1 MSTEII
7 SLKPLEYIHV
17 LDENINLTRVI
28 CGPQTFTPLQHEKI
42 VLKPQKMIII
52 PPRQYCKILNPIVR
66 DNEEKPIWEET
77 GYKLLLGDEEIR
89 FGPSEPFPLFP
100 GEELSGKVLPLS
112 IVKPLSALK
121 IEVVRDTEKHKAGEL
136 YLFPGPNTYIPKVG
150 EKVLEIVKAEIVL
163 PNHALKLRATRSCK
177 DSEGNNRIAGE
188 EWIHKKQGPY
198 IPGVY
203 EVIVA
208 TVKPM
213 ILTDSI
219 AVKVEALQT
228 FQDGDVTREA
238 GTEWLVTSKDTESY
252 IPGVYEKV
260 KDTVNAQV
268 LSARQYC
275 IVLNPVNEKG
285 ERQFGTRELRRGPRT
300 FFLQP
305 QESLENGIQDIHV
318 LCSGESLLLRAKQ
331 EFNDNGVTRNP
342 GDLWMID
349 GPNEYIPP
357 IQVEVIKKRKA
368 IPLDQNEGI
377 YVRDTLSGTIS
388 LISGCAYMLKP
399 HEELWK
405 KDLPPEVENLFK
417 DKNKNKSRA
426 VSFRA
431 PHNTCV
437 QLYDYKINSS
447 RLVWGPALVM
457 LQPDEQITVL
467 SLSGG
472 KPKRP
477 HMIKALWLQLGPEY
491 MTDIFVVET
500 SDHAKLSLKLSYNW
514 NFKVSRDDEDADKIF
529 SVPDFIGDACKV
541 VASRVRGAVAQSTFD
556 HFHKYSAK
564 EIRQAVFGIKD
575 GKVNDEYFF
584 AENKLSITNIDI
596 QSVEPV
602 DSKTRESL
610 VKSVQLAIEITTKS
624 QEAGAR
630 QEAKKEEEQAK
641 GELEIQKL
649 KDDQEAEKLRQEFV
663 QLETKTKIVEQI
675 GEAEA
680 NAEAESKSKEIEA
693 QTLVEKTTFESKANK
708 IRHEAILNMKIKRQK
723 VKLEHQESLDEIEL
737 DKQEELS
744 KIESEKFERIVK
756 SIGAKTIKS
765 MAQAGPELQVKL
777 LQSLGIK
784 SLMITD
790 GKSPIN
796 LFSTGLGLIGEI
808 GRASCRERV

>member
-1 MSTEII
+1 MTEII
-7 SLKPLEYIHV
+7 SLKPLQYIHV
-17 LDENINLTRVI
+17 LDENNNLTRVI
-28 CGPQTFTPLQHEKI
+28 TGPLTFTPQQHEKI
-42 VLKPQKMIII
+42 VLKPQAMIII
-52 PPRQYCKILNPIVR
+52 PPRNYCRISNPIVK
-66 DNEEKPIWEET
+66 DKNDKAIFEET
-77 GYKLLLGDEEIR
+77 GYKLLLGDDEIR
-89 FGPSEPFPLFP
+89 LGPLEPFPLYP
-100 GEELSGKVLPLS
+100 GEELVGKVSALS
-112 IVKPLSALK
+112 IVKPLTALK
-121 IEVVRDTEKHKAGEL
+121 IEVLRDTEKYKAGEL
-136 YLFPGPNTYIPKVG
+136 YLLPGPTTYIPKVN
-150 EKVLEIVKAEIVL
+150 EKIVEIVKAEIVL
-163 PNHALKLRATRSCK
+163 PNHALKIRATRKCR
-177 DSEGNNRIAGE
+177 DSEGKERNAGE

-203 EVIVA
+203 EVIVN
-208 TVKPM
+208 TVKPI
-213 ILTDSI
+213 ILTDTL
-219 AVKVEALQT
+219 AVRVEALQT
-228 FQDGDVTREA
+228 FKQGGITRQA
-238 GTEWLVTSKDTESY
+238 GSEWLVTSKETESY
-252 IPGVYEKV
+252 IPGVYEKI
-260 KDTVNAQV
+260 KDNVNAQI
-268 LSARQYC
+268 LSKRQYC

-285 ERQFGTRELRRGPRT
+285 ERSYGTRELRRGPCT

-305 QESLENGIQDIHV
+305 LETLENGIQDIHV
-318 LCSGESLLLRAKQ
+318 LCTGESLLLRAKQ
-331 EFNDNGVTRNP
+331 EFNDEGTTRRP

-357 IQVEVIKKRKA
+357 IQVEVVKKRKA
-368 IPLDQNEGI
+368 IPLDENEGI
-377 YVRDTLSGTIS
+377 YVRDSLSGTIN
-388 LISGCAYMLKP
+388 LITGCAYMLKP

-405 KDLPPEVENLFK
+405 KDLPPEVEKLLT
-417 DKNKNKSRA
+417 DKNRNKSRA

-437 QLYDYKINSS
+437 QLYDYKANTS

-457 LQPDEQITVL
+457 LQPEEQITVL

-477 HMIKALWLQLGPEY
+477 HMIKALYLQLGPEY

-514 NFKVSRDDEDADKIF
+514 YFKVSKDDEDSDKIF

-564 EIRQAVFGIKD
+564 EIRQAVLGMTD

-584 AENKLSITNIDI
+584 KENKLSITNIDI

-602 DSKTRESL
+602 DSKTRDSL

-624 QEAGAR
+624 QEAYAR

-641 GELEIQKL
+641 GDLEIQKL
-649 KDDQEAEKLRQEFV
+649 IDDQEAEKLRQEFV

-693 QTLVEKTTFESKANK
+693 QTLVEKTTYESKANK
-708 IRHEAILNMKIKRQK
+708 IRHEAILQMKIKRQQL
-723 VKLEHQESLDEIEL
+723 KLTHQEALDEIEL
-737 DKQEELS
+737 DKIEELS

-756 SIGAKTIKS
+756 SIGPQTIKS

-796 LFSTGLGLIGEI
+796 LFSTSLGLIG
-808 GRASCRERV
+808 GNKQGGK

>member
-1 MSTEII
+1 MSEII
-7 SLKPLEYIHV
+7 SLKPLQYIHV

-28 CGPQTFTPLQHEKI
+28 CGPMTFTPQQHEKI
-42 VLKPQKMIII
+42 ILKPTPMIII
-52 PPRQYCKILNPIVR
+52 PPRNYCRIANPIVK
-66 DNEEKPIWEET
+66 DEKGEAINEET
-77 GYKLLLGDEEIR
+77 GYKLALGDEEIR
-89 FGPSEPFPLFP
+89 LGPCEPFPLYP
-100 GEELSGKVLPLS
+100 GEEIVGKVAALS
-112 IVKPLSALK
+112 IVKPLTALK
-121 IEVVRDTEKHKAGEL
+121 IEVMRDTKDHKAGEL
-136 YLFPGPNTYIPKVG
+136 YLFPGPNTYIPNVR
-150 EKVLEIVKAEIVL
+150 ERVLEIVKAEIVL
-163 PNHALKLRATRSCK
+163 PNHALKLRAIRKCT
-177 DSEGNNRIAGE
+177 DSENVDRNAGE
-188 EWIHKKQGPY
+188 EWIYKKQGPY

-203 EVIVA
+203 EVIVS

-213 ILTDSI
+213 ILTDTI
-219 AVKVEALQT
+219 AVRVEALQT
-228 FQDGDVTREA
+228 FKQGNITREA
-238 GTEWLVTSKDTESY
+238 GSEWLVTSRETESY

-260 KDTVNAQV
+260 KDTVQAQI
-268 LSARQYC
+268 LSKRQYC
-275 IVLNPVNEKG
+275 VVLNPVNENG
-285 ERQFGTRELRRGPRT
+285 ERSYGQRELRRGPCT

-318 LCSGESLLLRAKQ
+318 LSTGESLLLRAKQ
-331 EFNDNGVTRNP
+331 EFNDNGTTRNP

-357 IQVEVIKKRKA
+357 IQVEVVKKRKA
-368 IPLDQNEGI
+368 IPLDENEGI
-377 YVRDTLSGTIS
+377 YVRDSLSGTIS
-388 LISGCAYMLKP
+388 LITGCAYMLKP
-399 HEELWK
+399 NEELWK
-405 KDLPPEVENLFK
+405 KDMPPEAEKLVN

-426 VSFRA
+426 ISFRA

-437 QLYDYKINSS
+437 QLYDYKTNTS
-447 RLVWGPALVM
+447 RLVWGPSLVM
-457 LQPDEQITVL
+457 LQPEEQITIL

-472 KPKRP
+472 KPKKP
-477 HMIKALWLQLGPEY
+477 HMIKALFLQLGPEY

-514 NFKVSRDDEDADKIF
+514 YFKVSRDDEDADKIF
-529 SVPDFIGDACKV
+529 SVPDFVGDACKV
-541 VASRVRGAVAQSTFD
+541 VASRVRGAVAQTTFD

-564 EIRQAVFGIKD
+564 EIRQAVLGVTD
-575 GKVNDEYFF
+575 GKINDEYFF
-584 AENKLSITNIDI
+584 KENKLAITNIDI

-624 QEAGAR
+624 QEAQAR

-641 GELEIQKL
+641 GDLEIQKL

-680 NAEAESKSKEIEA
+680 NAEAESKTKEIEA
-693 QTLVEKTTFESKANK
+693 QTLVEKTTYESKANK
-708 IRHEAILNMKIKRQK
+708 IRHEAILNMKTKRQQI
-723 VKLEHQESLDEIEL
+723 KLQHQEALDEIEL
-737 DKQEELS
+737 DKIEELA

-756 SIGAKTIKS
+756 SIGPQTIKAI
-765 MAQAGPELQVKL
+765 AQAGPELQVKL

-796 LFSTGLGLIGEI
+796 LFSTGLGLIG
-808 GRASCRERV
+808 GNKQN